1 MILRE
6 LNCYIYIYIYIY
18 IKMMIQHSI
27 REMFQ
32 VRIMN
37 PYLL

>member
-6 LNCYIYIYIYIY
+6 LNCYIYIY